1 MQRYG
6 AAGGNKLAPRGILPV
21 LLLCRQ
27 VRMLLPSLEQ
37 AGHSEIRKAY
47 DRTAHSRGVRARR
60 QEAAGGQPALG
71 DRHVNSARPM
81 AALPSDKRCGTC
93 KQSAQWES
101 GNLGDTR

>member
-1 MQRYG
+1 VTHATMHSWPISVSRQ
-6 AAGGNKLAPRGILPV
+6 AAHAEVLARAS
-21 LLLCRQ
+21 R
-27 VRMLLPSLEQ
+27 
-37 AGHSEIRKAY
+37 AHEITKAY